1 MSKELALPARCNLCD
16 QTFYGPRLT
25 FVGRPHGRQPQFLEQ
40 LAQHIF
46 TDHKDV
52 AEGIALGAG
61 EYQGMFIMSQFST
74 DDPEL
79 VNQLDIAR
87 WNVHQKTLK
96 MRVSDQM
103 IADCVAGILP
113 DVLTMAQMGDTEGLT
128 RNLTGLLMSM
138 REKLEEPNKYI
149 LTGQLAA
156 DPALVV

>member
-1 MSKELALPARCNLCD
+1 MTQK
-16 QTFYGPRLT
+16 
-25 FVGRPHGRQPQFLEQ
+25 
-40 LAQHIF
+40 
-46 TDHKDV
+46 
-52 AEGIALGAG
+52 
-61 EYQGMFIMSQFST
+61 
-74 DDPEL
+74 L

-113 DVLTMAQMGDTEGLT
+113 DILTMAQMGDTEGLT